1 MHSPLNKAC
10 ETLTAADAFSS
21 PTPLLPRLIPSKM
34 DAKPRTPRVNSKQ
47 NKKKER
53 EEQRKGRKAKES

>member
-10 ETLTAADAFSS
+10 ETYTAADAFSS

-47 NKKKER
+47 NKTKKRTRRAEKR
-53 EEQRKGRKAKES
+53 EKG

>member
-47 NKKKER
+47 NKTKKRTRRAEKR
-53 EEQRKGRKAKES
+53 EKG